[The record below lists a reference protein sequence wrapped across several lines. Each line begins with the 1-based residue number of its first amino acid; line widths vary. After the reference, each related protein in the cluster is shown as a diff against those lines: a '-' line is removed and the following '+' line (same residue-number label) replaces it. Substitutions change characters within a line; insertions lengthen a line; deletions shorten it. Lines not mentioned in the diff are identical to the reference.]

1 MEEQQRTLLVPLKED
16 FIQFDVKEPEKPAKE
31 EPKKQR
37 SELHY
42 LMINA
47 HSVITNG
54 INHSHFKYMK
64 ASLSLVSIFTIPCT
78 LHCNRGYTPFLTLRI
93 GFVLFVLFCPIL

>member
-16 FIQFDVKEPEKPAKE
+16 FIQFDVKEPEKSAKE

-47 HSVITNG
+47 
-54 INHSHFKYMK
+54 
-64 ASLSLVSIFTIPCT
+64 LLLLPVS
-78 LHCNRGYTPFLTLRI
+78 YFLLYHY
-93 GFVLFVLFCPIL
+93 

>member
-42 LMINA
+42 LMINQPLSFQI
-47 HSVITNG
+47 HETN
-54 INHSHFKYMK
+54 HW
-64 ASLSLVSIFTIPCT
+64 
-78 LHCNRGYTPFLTLRI
+78 
-93 GFVLFVLFCPIL
+93 